1 MSQQQPTQPTQPD
14 PSAWQ
19 QPGYPPAPPAPQP
32 ATKSWFARHKIITG
46 LLALVVLG
54 LVIGTMGGGSG
65 QQPSGSPAAQGAAAG
80 DAADPAAKP
89 AAAKVGSAV
98 RDGNF
103 EFTVTK
109 VQPGVASVGTDM
121 FGEKAQGQ
129 FVLVHVTV
137 ANIGTEPQ
145 LLMDSA
151 QTVFDAK
158 GRKFSPDSTSGLYI
172 KDNEVLFTEIN
183 PGNTVKGILVFDMP
197 KDASPAS
204 IELHDSAFSGGVS
217 VALG

>member
-1 MSQQQPTQPTQPD
+1 MTQQPTQPD
-14 PSAWQ
+14 PQTW
-19 QPGYPPAPPAPQP
+19 QPGYPPAPPAPQSR
-32 ATKSWFARHKIITG
+32 KQGWFARHKILTG
-46 LLALVVLG
+46 LLAIVLLG
-54 LVIGTMGGGSG
+54 IVIGALGGAD
-65 QQPSGSPAAQGAAAG
+65 QSGSDPGG
-80 DAADPAAKP
+80 PAAKAPVAGAP
-89 AAAKVGSAV
+89 AGGQAQDAPAKAALGTAV

-109 VQPGVASVGTDM
+109 VQPGVASVGSDVL
-121 FGEKAQGQ
+121 GEKAQGQ
-129 FVLVHVTV
+129 FLLVHVTV

-151 QTVFDAK
+151 QVVYDAQ
-158 GRKFSPDSTSGLYI
+158 GRKFSPDSAAGLYLEG
-172 KDNEVLFTEIN
+172 NEVLFTEVN

>member
-1 MSQQQPTQPTQPD
+1 MTQQQPTQPD
-14 PSAWQ
+14 PQTW

-32 ATKSWFARHKIITG
+32 SKQSWFARHKILTG
-46 LLALVVLG
+46 LLAIVLLG
-54 LVIGTMGGGSG
+54 VVIGAMGGSDE
-65 QQPSGSPAAQGAAAG
+65 GSPDTAG
-80 DAADPAAKP
+80 PAAKAP
-89 AAAKVGSAV
+89 AAGAPAGGQAQDAPAKAALGTAV

-109 VQPGVASVGTDM
+109 VQPGLASVGSDVL
-121 FGEKAQGQ
+121 GEKAQGQ

-151 QTVFDAK
+151 QVVLDAQ
-158 GRKFSPDSTSGLYI
+158 GRKFSPDSAAALYI
-172 KDNEVLFTEIN
+172 ADNDVLFTEVN

-197 KDASPAS
+197 KDAAPAS